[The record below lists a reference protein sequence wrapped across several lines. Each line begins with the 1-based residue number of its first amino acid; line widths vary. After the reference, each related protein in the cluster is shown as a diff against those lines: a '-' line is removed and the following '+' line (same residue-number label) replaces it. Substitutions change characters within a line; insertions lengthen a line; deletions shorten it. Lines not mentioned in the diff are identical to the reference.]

1 VLPGRETVLNTVLYA
16 KVVTVDPPADSVIV
30 EVDRMVEVSV
40 AEAALSVISSVDVA
54 SEVLK
59 MVEVAAFSVLVGA
72 IVLVLVTLV

>member
-1 VLPGRETVLNTVLYA
+1 MLNTVLYA
-16 KVVTVDPPADSVIV
+16 KVVTVDPPADLVIV

>member
-16 KVVTVDPPADSVIV
+16 KLVTVDPPTDSVIV

-40 AEAALSVISSVDVA
+40 AEAALSVMSRVDVA

-59 MVEVAAFSVLVGA
+59 MVEVAAFSVPVGA